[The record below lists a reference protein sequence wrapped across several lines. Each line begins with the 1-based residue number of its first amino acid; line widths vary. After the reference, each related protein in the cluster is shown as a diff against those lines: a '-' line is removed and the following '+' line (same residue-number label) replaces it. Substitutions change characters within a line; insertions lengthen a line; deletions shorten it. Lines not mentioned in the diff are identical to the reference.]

1 MPIAKSRPPKKGS
14 KKAAANK
21 AAAAAEANE
30 NAAAN
35 VKVCVTCN
43 LLNGRINE
51 N

>member
-21 AAAAAEANE
+21 AAAAEANE